1 MVLRLPRFVIAKPLA
16 SGTFGFYFTI
26 PTYYRKQG
34 CAIPNEPLGNDYHA
48 ACGDDGK
55 GGHAGALN
63 ARFDE
68 WKIMRQG
75 IPFEPAMRFG
85 TVDWLFRTYKSSKAY
100 LAKVSE
106 RSRKDY
112 ERTMLLVSNIITKKG
127 DRVGDRGIK
136 AITPGGAD
144 KLYEKIIQGKKGE
157 RLRQGEKAVK
167 LCSKAWRVVYRLH
180 PKEFNKDV
188 VDPWAGV
195 ALKCRVKKVKPAATR
210 EQVYEFAWGCIS
222 RGRPEPAAA
231 AVICFEWLQ
240 RPENVL
246 AGKIRWSDY
255 RGREH
260 PTQIKI
266 EHHKTGALVWHP
278 LEELTEAGPVRFYE
292 DAEEVLAQ
300 LPRRGIPMN
309 PARSPRIEGP
319 AGRPNLLQIVFVQW
333 VRKDHPEDAQGDR
346 VAVDV
351 HSRRLPSW
359 RHDRARG
366 SRADRRP
373 RTRSLGAL
381 QQGLRRI
388 RQAHTKA
395 RAGRNSQTSRLRS
408 SGQGANRVSE

>member
-1 MVLRLPRFVIAKPLA
+1 MVLQLPRFVIAKPLA
-16 SGTFGFYFTI
+16 SGATGFYFTI

-34 CAIPNEPLGNDYHA
+34 CNIPNEPLGTDYRI

-55 GGHAGALN
+55 GGRAAALN

-68 WKIMRQG
+68 WKKLRLG
-75 IPFEPAMRFG
+75 IPVETRVVVG

-100 LAKVSE
+100 SAKVAA

-112 ERTMLLVSNIITKKG
+112 ERTMLLVSNIVTKKG
-127 DRVGDRGIK
+127 DRVGDRSIK
-136 AITPGGAD
+136 AITPDGAD
-144 KLYEKIIQGKKGE
+144 KLYDKIIQGKKGE

-180 PKEFNKDV
+180 PREFNKDV

-195 ALKCRVKKVKPAATR
+195 ALKRRVKKTKPAATR
-210 EQVYEFAWGCIS
+210 EQVYAFAWGCID

-278 LEELTEAGPVRFYE
+278 LEELTE
-292 DAEEVLAQ
+292 L
-300 LPRRGIPMN
+300 
-309 PARSPRIEGP
+309 
-319 AGRPNLLQIVFVQW
+319 
-333 VRKDHPEDAQGDR
+333 
-346 VAVDV
+346 
-351 HSRRLPSW
+351 
-359 RHDRARG
+359 
-366 SRADRRP
+366 
-373 RTRSLGAL
+373 
-381 QQGLRRI
+381 
-388 RQAHTKA
+388 
-395 RAGRNSQTSRLRS
+395 RAGQIL
-408 SGQGANRVSE
+408 